1 MVARRS
7 SKHLRTMITSALYPK
22 ENKRTMK
29 KNVLIVGAGGVA
41 HVAAHK
47 CAQHN
52 DILGNIC
59 IASRK
64 KEKCDKIIASIK
76 RKGSLKDKSKKL
88 YSKKVDAMNVPEM
101 VKLIKSTKSEIV
113 INLGTAYINMS
124 VLEACL

>member
-1 MVARRS
+1 
-7 SKHLRTMITSALYPK
+7 
-22 ENKRTMK
+22 MK

-64 KEKCDKIIASIK
+64 KEKCDLIIESIK
-76 RKGSLKDKSKKL
+76 RKGNQKDKSKKI
-88 YSKKVDAMNVPEM
+88 YSRQVDAMDVAALFKIMEETESQ
-101 VKLIKSTKSEIV
+101 IA
-113 INLGTAYINMS
+113 INSGTGFINMNGLQTCINTR
-124 VLEACL
+124 VIYK